1 MIDRKRIF
9 ITAMLFLAISFSV
22 IWVINHSTSERN
34 IIEISGKQ
42 FEIVS
47 FEVKPQMLGIRLD
60 ESKVFRY
67 DSVPEK
73 YFITITDGKNTSKIE
88 VDEDVFQTAKR
99 KYNGY

>member
-1 MIDRKRIF
+1 MIGRRSIF
-9 ITAMLFLAISFSV
+9 ITTMLFLIVSFSV

-42 FEIVS
+42 FEIVG

-73 YFITITDGKNTSKIE
+73 YFITITDGENTSKIE
-88 VDEDVFQTAKR
+88 VGQGVFQTSKR
-99 KYNGY
+99 RYNGY